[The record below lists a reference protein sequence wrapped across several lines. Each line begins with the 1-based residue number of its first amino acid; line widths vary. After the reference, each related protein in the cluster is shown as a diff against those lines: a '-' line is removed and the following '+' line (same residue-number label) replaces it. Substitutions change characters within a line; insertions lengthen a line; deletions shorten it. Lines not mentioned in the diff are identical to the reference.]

1 MAATLNLR
9 TVLAIIGAGVCVV
22 VAAVAAVQFLGG
34 APKRFEQRAVPAAE
48 REAIERLTREL
59 VGLGASERAARLR
72 ELMSGE
78 APPRALD
85 AVAAQLE
92 ALRRARGWTL
102 AAADGYG
109 PTLIKALYDVT
120 DRRGRTTRAA
130 LIFERREGGIAP
142 LDIAR

>member
-1 MAATLNLR
+1 VATTVNVR
-9 TVLAIIGAGVCVV
+9 TVLAIVGAGVCVV
-22 VAAVAAVQFLGG
+22 VAAVATVQFLGG
-34 APKRFEQRAVPAAE
+34 ASKRFEQRAVPAAE

-59 VGLGASERAARLR
+59 AGLGASEREARLR
-72 ELMSGE
+72 ELMSQE
-78 APPRALD
+78 APPRAHE

-109 PTLIKALYDVT
+109 PTLIKAIYDVT
-120 DRRGRTTRAA
+120 DRRGQTTRAA
-130 LIFERREGGIAP
+130 LIFERGDGGIAP